1 MEALSRRD
9 YSRLWNTN
17 DALLSAICF
26 LHLPS
31 ILFLPLF
38 PPPSI
43 SLSLFLFHSF
53 CHQMSNFLSILPSK
67 LVILSLTPPH
77 LGPLTVSNTAYS
89 HTIKHIRKD
98 TQHTHTSVL
107 SSPLLSPRLTCSLV
121 HSLSRIFQWW
131 LLSLSSPQKQR
142 ILVHTGQR
150 GGEGWR
156 AGHRGRDPN
165 LEWSSN
171 KSCWKCG
178 NPSVLLSA
186 GGIFA
191 LAQLTLV
198 FLPSKETFDENEIV
212 NRHFGFYYSLL

>member
-67 LVILSLTPPH
+67 LIILSLTPPH

-107 SSPLLSPRLTCSLV
+107 SSPLLSPRLTFSLV

-150 GGEGWR
+150 GGEG
-156 AGHRGRDPN
+156 
-165 LEWSSN
+165 
-171 KSCWKCG
+171 
-178 NPSVLLSA
+178 
-186 GGIFA
+186 
-191 LAQLTLV
+191 
-198 FLPSKETFDENEIV
+198 
-212 NRHFGFYYSLL
+212 